1 MILRVLTLAGGIIGA
16 GVAAQGP
23 GFSRAYVFE
32 IEAAERTLSGVV
44 AHFDAAASA
53 AGLDREAA
61 LARLRGSAL
70 LERRRIDL
78 TRNLERHT
86 TLDAQ
91 VPRLQTAG
99 PFLRS
104 YYLLRAPDTEALHA
118 TAQMFLPTAPRSRAE
133 VIFAAI
139 GFVAGTAFARLLLWL
154 PTWPGRYRRRRALR
168 S

>member
-1 MILRVLTLAGGIIGA
+1 MTRYRLDIEYDGRPFQGWQRQADQPSVQGA
-16 GVAAQGP
+16 V
-23 GFSRAYVFE
+23 
-32 IEAAERTLSGVV
+32 
-44 AHFDAAASA
+44 
-53 AGLDREAA
+53 EAA

-86 TLDAQ
+86 TLEAQ

-104 YYLLRAPDTEALHA
+104 YYLLRAPDAEALRA
-118 TAQMFLPTAPRSRAE
+118 TVQKFSPTAPRSRAE
-133 VIFAAI
+133 LIFATI
-139 GFVAGTAFARLLLWL
+139 GFIVGAAFARLLLWL
-154 PTWPGRYRRRRALR
+154 PTWSARFRRRRALR